1 VYRDGHLVSRRSDLI
16 IYSVEAALIYNVVA
30 QYGPSTKMGAIVS
43 GQTSVKAPE
52 QRAFETHLPADS
64 YIVSCHSLHGPKVD
78 PTGQPL
84 VLIQHRAPDEKM
96 RLMERI
102 MAAFGSRIVL
112 LSYQEHDVVTANTQ
126 AVTHAAFL
134 AMGAAWRCSGD
145 YPWETDRWAGPIE
158 TVKINI
164 MIRILSA
171 KWHVYAGL
179 AILNPS
185 ARIQVTQYAKSVS
198 DLFKLMI
205 ADRHDEMLRRV
216 FEARRKVFG
225 WQDDEQPAAAGEG
238 GAASTSADA
247 STGASTATTRQHRP
261 ILMSD
266 AMLEQFHQAARKVAP
281 PPPVDASTA
290 AQPAEATEQTTNSA
304 SSAAIRPP
312 NSHLSLLAIVDC
324 WHHLGID
331 PYAHLELAATPIFR
345 IWIGVC
351 EYLFRSPA
359 RLRASIRAAVED
371 PTFRGDDTEFVVA
384 ARGWAEAVNAGNF
397 EHYEWRFKD
406 TARFFEPRFEEANK
420 VGAEMLKVVMSSR

>member
-1 VYRDGHLVSRRSDLI
+1 MYRDGHLVSRRSDLI

-52 QRAFETHLPADS
+52 QRAFEAHLPADS
-64 YIVSCHSLHGPKVD
+64 HIISCHSLHGPKVD
-78 PTGQPL
+78 PAGQPL

-102 MAAFGSRIVL
+102 MAAFGSRTVL

-225 WQDDEQPAAAGEG
+225 WLDEEEPAAAGEG
-238 GAASTSADA
+238 GSGTS
-247 STGASTATTRQHRP
+247 STATSSTATRQHRP

-266 AMLEQFHQAARKVAP
+266 AMLAQFHQAARKVAP
-281 PPPVDASTA
+281 PPPTDV
-290 AQPAEATEQTTNSA
+290 
-304 SSAAIRPP
+304 SSAAQQPSEASKPTTTHSGPSAVRPP